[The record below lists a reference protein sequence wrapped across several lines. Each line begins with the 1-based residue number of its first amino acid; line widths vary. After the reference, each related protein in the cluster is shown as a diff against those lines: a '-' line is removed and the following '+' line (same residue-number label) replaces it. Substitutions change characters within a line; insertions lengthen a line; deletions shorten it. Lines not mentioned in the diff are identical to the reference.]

1 MGDDGDV
8 VGIVICYVFFF
19 QAEDGIRSLVR
30 SRGVGNVYKGQGS
43 AQRRGIEI
51 CGQIGWFHLENVDLP
66 KESPGGRFCA
76 GKFPRL

>member
-1 MGDDGDV
+1 M
-8 VGIVICYVFFF
+8 
-19 QAEDGIRSLVR
+19 LVSGVLFPGGTPGR
-30 SRGVGNVYKGQGS
+30 PPGAPIATNHPAQVGVGSIAPASS

-76 GKFPRL
+76 AKFPRL